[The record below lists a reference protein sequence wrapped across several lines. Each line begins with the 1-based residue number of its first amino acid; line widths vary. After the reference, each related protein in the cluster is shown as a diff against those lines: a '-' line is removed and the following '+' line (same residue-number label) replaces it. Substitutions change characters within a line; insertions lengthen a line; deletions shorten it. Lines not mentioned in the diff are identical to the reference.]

1 MPKTEIDVDPC
12 DHITS
17 DAIGQPGQRVFYL
30 QALQADKTY
39 TVIIEKTQLQSL
51 AVGIEQFLAEV
62 ARQNPNLEEASADY
76 VEEQMRVSPP
86 VDPAFRVGE
95 IGLGYDQ
102 TRDRVVLFVREVQA
116 EEEEAES
123 GTVYRFWC
131 SRTQLRQLARWGR
144 KSSAGAGRPA
154 RSVDNPWSRAATSAR
169 RRTATC
175 TDHPSSVTEPHQVS
189 DLEEAFREGELE
201 LKGQFLLGS
210 NYTFLVT
217 VHYGGQD
224 IPAVY
229 KPSRGEKPLWDFPT
243 IRWRSARLLR
253 TW

>member
-17 DAIGQPGQRVFYL
+17 DAIGQPGQRVFYI

-51 AVGIEQFLAEV
+51 AVGVEQFLAEV

-76 VEEQMRVSPP
+76 VEEQMRINPP

-102 TRDRVVLFVREVQA
+102 ARDRVVLFVRELQA
-116 EEEEAES
+116 EEQEQEPGLESES

-131 SRTQLRQLARWGR
+131 TRTQLRKLARWGVEIASR
-144 KSSAGAGRPA
+144 GRPMC
-154 RSVDNPWSRAATSAR
+154 PQ
-169 RRTATC
+169 C
-175 TDHPSSVTEPHQVS
+175 GQPMEP
-189 DLEEAFREGELE
+189 EGHFCPKKNGHL
-201 LKGQFLLGS
+201 
-210 NYTFLVT
+210 
-217 VHYGGQD
+217 H
-224 IPAVY
+224 
-229 KPSRGEKPLWDFPT
+229 
-243 IRWRSARLLR
+243 
-253 TW
+253 